1 MSMPRWMYL
10 INPVAGI
17 NKQEIAREMEK
28 PNHGTIGKYLF
39 FSDDKNQLIDLGKKL
54 LAKYDLYIAKVP
66 LSNKPQSTRDK
77 GFVLCIYDSTP
88 KLENELAQYADDE
101 KIIYQHWKSDAD
113 TLSNVL

>member
-10 INPVAGI
+10 INPVGGT
-17 NKQEIAREMEK
+17 NKQEIAREIEK

-39 FSDDKNQLIDLGKKL
+39 FSDDKNKLIDLGKNL
-54 LAKYDLYIAKVP
+54 LVKYDLHIAKVP
-66 LSNKPQSTRDK
+66 LSNKPQATPGK

-88 KLENELAQYADDE
+88 KLEQEFVQYAADE
-101 KIIYQHWKSDAD
+101 KIIYEHWKSDAD